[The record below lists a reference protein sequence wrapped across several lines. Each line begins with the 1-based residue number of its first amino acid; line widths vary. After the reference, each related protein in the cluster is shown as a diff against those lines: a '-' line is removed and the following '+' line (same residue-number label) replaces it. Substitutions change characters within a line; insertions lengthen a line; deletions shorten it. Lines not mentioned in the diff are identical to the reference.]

1 MSARPAGD
9 LLAGAVDVRSTAVAS
24 QRRENVFGL
33 LVSLTMLLEVGDA
46 LDFTA
51 ADFRSWCS
59 EAGFQRF
66 AVLPLG
72 GPASAAIAY
81 K

>member
-1 MSARPAGD
+1 MRAIVAEMS
-9 LLAGAVDVRSTAVAS
+9 S
-24 QRRENVFGL
+24 
-33 LVSLTMLLEVGDA
+33 SLGPRGEDGTDLEVGDGF
-46 LDFTA
+46 DFTI

-59 EAGFQRF
+59 EAGSRCF